1 MKLPE
6 TVALLSEILGISF
19 TALDVEE
26 IPPMEVEV
34 EVAQETENNCIKFD
48 DLALWAL
55 ERAE

>member
-6 TVALLSEILGISF
+6 TIALLSEILGKSF

-26 IPPMEVEV
+26 IPPILEVE
-34 EVAQETENNCIKFD
+34 AQQETENNFITFD

>member
-6 TVALLSEILGISF
+6 TIALLSEILGNSF

-26 IPPMEVEV
+26 IPPILEAEA
-34 EVAQETENNCIKFD
+34 EQETENDFITFD

-55 ERAE
+55 ERV

>member
-6 TVALLSEILGISF
+6 TVALLSEILGNSF

-26 IPPMEVEV
+26 IPPILEVEA
-34 EVAQETENNCIKFD
+34 EQETENNCIKFD

>member
-6 TVALLSEILGISF
+6 TIDLLSEILGTTF

-26 IPPMEVEV
+26 IPPILEVEV
-34 EVAQETENNCIKFD
+34 EQETENNCITFD

>member
-6 TVALLSEILGISF
+6 TLALLSEILGKSF
-19 TALDVEE
+19 TTLDIEE
-26 IPPMEVEV
+26 LEVKE
-34 EVAQETENNCIKFD
+34 EQETENNCIKFD